1 MKKIVA
7 NVLVRE
13 DGTWSYQFDNA
24 LKDGEYSIRVVAE
37 DPAGNTAESPRLLVT
52 IDTSTFIDNPVMMAG
67 SDNGIFSND
76 SITSQTRP
84 AFSIFGEMN
93 QSVQVF
99 IDGVLVDTITVTDR
113 NQVYRPASPLGDGSH
128 SIYYVITDKA
138 GNTATSKTLNFTIDT
153 FNTTPVVI
161 DSIDGQTLAEMTGSD
176 GKIYITDKTRN
187 LMFSGSAEP
196 NSKIEIIIN
205 GLNVGEIWA
214 NDKGHWQM
222 PVSPVY
228 FTEGQLD
235 INVKSTDRGGNV
247 NQENYSIWVDTYIQV
262 FTSELD
268 DNKALSK
275 TDWWSN
281 SDLITMRGTGE
292 IGATVS
298 LIVAGVTLATAVVAA
313 TGQWELSTDK
323 LQEGTYDISLVI
335 EDSAGNRWEVVQEIF
350 IDRTPPSAPVV
361 NYSDV
366 VNDLI
371 IMQGTAEAKSQ
382 LIITDS
388 EGNTYTLTVP
398 DNGKWSMAIPYP
410 SEGKFTI
417 TSVDAIGNRSDD
429 VPLDIMKETP
439 VISLSVDS
447 DSGTVGDN
455 ITRDNQPTFI
465 IGNLESDV
473 VVVQVDINGT
483 VYNAEKKCRWR
494 LVLYARYT
502 VS

>member
-1 MKKIVA
+1 
-7 NVLVRE
+7 
-13 DGTWSYQFDNA
+13 
-24 LKDGEYSIRVVAE
+24 
-37 DPAGNTAESPRLLVT
+37 
-52 IDTSTFIDNPVMMAG
+52 
-67 SDNGIFSND
+67 
-76 SITSQTRP
+76 
-84 AFSIFGEMN
+84 
-93 QSVQVF
+93 
-99 IDGVLVDTITVTDR
+99 
-113 NQVYRPASPLGDGSH
+113 
-128 SIYYVITDKA
+128 
-138 GNTATSKTLNFTIDT
+138 
-153 FNTTPVVI
+153 NTTPVVI

-176 GKIYITDKTRN
+176 GKIYITDRARN

-205 GLNVGEIWA
+205 GLNVGEVWV
-214 NDKGHWQM
+214 NDKGHWQI
-222 PVSPVY
+222 PVNPLY

-235 INVKSTDRGGNV
+235 ITVKSTDRGGNV
-247 NQENYSIWVDTYIQV
+247 NQENYSIWVDTHIKV

-268 DNKALSK
+268 DNKSSSK

-281 SDLITMRGTGE
+281 SSTITMRGMGE

-313 TGQWELSTDK
+313 NGQWELSTDR
-323 LQEGTYDISLVI
+323 LPEGKYDITLSI
-335 EDSAGNRWEVVQEIF
+335 EDNAGNRKEEVHEIF
-350 IDRTPPSAPVV
+350 IDRTPPNAPVV
-361 NYSDV
+361 TYSDI

-417 TSVDAIGNRSDD
+417 TSVDTIGNRSDD
-429 VPLDIMKETP
+429 VPLDIMKEVP

-455 ITRDNQPTFI
+455 ITRDKQPTFI

-483 VYNAEKKCRWR
+483 VYNAEKNADGVWFFTPDTP
-494 LVLYARYT
+494 LADGSYT
-502 VS
+502 ISVIASDAAGNQKNSLPITVTIDSTLTVPEIALAAGEDNGVSDSD